1 MELSD
6 FVRFR
11 ILFED
16 ETKEDMIFKTK
27 KEAVKYCKDNGYGLG
42 TCFIYKV
49 MCKFKP
55 VGMKIEITKST
66 DMYDAL
72 GKRVE

>member
-11 ILFED
+11 LLFED
-16 ETKEDMIFKTK
+16 EKKGEIIFKTK

-42 TCFIYKV
+42 TCYIYKI

-55 VGMKIEITKST
+55 VGMKIEVTKCT